1 MSELNYSLPV
11 IDNDS
16 DFRSY
21 VSKIMKIPM
30 LSAEEER
37 DLAIEFA
44 ENSDITAAHR
54 LVTSHLR
61 LVVKVATSFKNYGF
75 PIMDIISEGNIGLMK
90 AVKKFDVNKGFR
102 LSTYAM
108 WWIKA
113 QIQEYVLRSWS
124 LVKIG
129 TTISQKKIFFNLN
142 KLKNKILKYDQENL
156 TEKQFNVVAD
166 SLGVS
171 VSEVKDMNQRL
182 SYGDMYMYDNIGSTE
197 EENRLIDIL
206 PDEEPLQDEILSN
219 KQAKEKNHK
228 TLYEAIHELKDREK
242 KIIFARKLTDKP
254 KTLDDLSKEYH
265 ISKERVRQIEAK
277 ALEKIK
283 IYFDQ
288 NSAYQE

>member
-142 KLKNKILKYDQENL
+142 KLKNKDRKSTRLN
-156 TEKQFNVVAD
+156 
-166 SLGVS
+166 SSHSS
-171 VSEVKDMNQRL
+171 VSRMP
-182 SYGDMYMYDNIGSTE
+182 S
-197 EENRLIDIL
+197 
-206 PDEEPLQDEILSN
+206 
-219 KQAKEKNHK
+219 
-228 TLYEAIHELKDREK
+228 
-242 KIIFARKLTDKP
+242 
-254 KTLDDLSKEYH
+254 
-265 ISKERVRQIEAK
+265 
-277 ALEKIK
+277 
-283 IYFDQ
+283 
-288 NSAYQE
+288 SA